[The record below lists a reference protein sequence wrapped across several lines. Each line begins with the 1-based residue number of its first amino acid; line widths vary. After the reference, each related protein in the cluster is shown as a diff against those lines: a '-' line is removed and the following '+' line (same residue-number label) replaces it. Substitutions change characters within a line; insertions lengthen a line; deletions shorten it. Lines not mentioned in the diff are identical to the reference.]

1 MPVLWITTRDH
12 STAAWSDLSIA
23 MITGH
28 EGMHT
33 NEMVELVTLIQSVE
47 PESVLEIGVHYGQT
61 AKVILD
67 NVPSIK
73 SYVGIDLTDN
83 SQLSEEQ
90 KSAMPT
96 EPGRD
101 VLGRKGVYI
110 HTEQFGS
117 FDLSAKNV
125 GRYDVVLIDGDH
137 SLFGVMHDTGLAVR
151 IAKKLIVWH
160 DYSEHV
166 DVKPFLDFIRP
177 WFVNFSIKHIAG
189 TWLAYHRV
197 LP

>member
-1 MPVLWITTRDH
+1 M
-12 STAAWSDLSIA
+12 
-23 MITGH
+23 
-28 EGMHT
+28 
-33 NEMVELVTLIQSVE
+33 
-47 PESVLEIGVHYGQT
+47 LEIGVHYGQT

-67 NVPSIK
+67 NVPSIE

-101 VLGRKGVYI
+101 VDLFEARFSMKL
-110 HTEQFGS
+110 EQFGS
-117 FDLSAKNV
+117 FDLTSKDL
-125 GRYDVVLIDGDH
+125 GPFDVVLIDGDH

-160 DYSEHV
+160 DYNEHV

-177 WFVNFSIKHIAG
+177 WFTNFSIEHIAG

-197 LP
+197 KQ

>member
-1 MPVLWITTRDH
+1 
-12 STAAWSDLSIA
+12 

-33 NEMVELVTLIQSVE
+33 NEMVELVKLIQSVE
-47 PESVLEIGVHYGQT
+47 PASMLEIGVHYGET

-67 NVPSIK
+67 NVPSIE

-83 SQLSEEQ
+83 SRLSDEQ
-90 KSAMPT
+90 KSAMPAH
-96 EPGRD
+96 PGKHALSDPRFF
-101 VLGRKGVYI
+101 LLIR
-110 HTEQFGS
+110 QFGS
-117 FDLSAKNV
+117 FDLSSNYL
-125 GRYDVVLIDGDH
+125 GTYDVVLIDGDH

-151 IAKKLIVWH
+151 VAKKLIVWH
-160 DYSEHV
+160 DYNEYV

-177 WFVNFSIKHIAG
+177 WFINFSIEHIAG

-197 LP
+197 KQ